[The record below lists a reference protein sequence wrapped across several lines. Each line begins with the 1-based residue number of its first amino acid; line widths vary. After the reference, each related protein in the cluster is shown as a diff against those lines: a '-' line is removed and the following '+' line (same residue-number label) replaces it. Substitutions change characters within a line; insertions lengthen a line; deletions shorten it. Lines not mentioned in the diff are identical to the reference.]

1 VTELRR
7 QRRAIEE
14 KIGALKA
21 RKDGMPSAQYEDELE
36 KLLVELARREAAL
49 RQKEPGR

>member
-1 VTELRR
+1 VAELRR

-21 RKDGMPSAQYEDELE
+21 RKEAMESAQYEDELE
-36 KLLVELARREAAL
+36 KLLVELARSEAAL
-49 RQKEPGR
+49 RQKEGAR